1 MLLLRGPQ
9 TPGELRSRTERFHRF
24 DELTDVVAGLQKL
37 IERDPPLAAIL
48 PRQPGTKESRYAHLL
63 SGGIEALCT
72 AATDSSMQ
80 PEAGRFTALA
90 VELSAESVDRIAQ
103 LEATVAYLRQQ
114 VAALQARIDGLFGD

>member
-1 MLLLRGPQ
+1 
-9 TPGELRSRTERFHRF
+9 
-24 DELTDVVAGLQKL
+24 
-37 IERDPPLAAIL
+37 
-48 PRQPGTKESRYAHLL
+48 
-63 SGGIEALCT
+63 
-72 AATDSSMQ
+72 MQ